1 MAGQGLRGVR
11 AISAAVLLV
20 GVAGEQ
26 MKGKKSV
33 ASAALVGAGS
43 GGAGAEHTG
52 PIHRI
57 VFACDAGMGSSAMG
71 ASVLRRKIQAAG
83 FADVTVVNKAI
94 ANLTDDVDLVVTHQD
109 LTERAR
115 QRTGSAVHVSVDNF
129 MGSPRYD
136 EIVELLGQTNT
147 GTPSDA
153 STVADSGA
161 TAVASA
167 PVAAAAPVDAPVGND
182 VLVPDAVVLAGTA
195 RSRDDAIT
203 EAGRLLVEVGAVDE
217 SYVAS
222 MHEREASVST
232 YMGNLLAIPHGTNEA
247 KASIRRT
254 AMSFVRYPEH
264 IEWNGKPTEFVVG
277 IAGAGDDHLT
287 LLSKLAKV
295 FLDPADIEALR
306 AATSA
311 QEVLD
316 VLDGVRA

>member
-1 MAGQGLRGVR
+1 M
-11 AISAAVLLV
+11 
-20 GVAGEQ
+20 
-26 MKGKKSV
+26 
-33 ASAALVGAGS
+33 GS
-43 GGAGAEHTG
+43 EMCIRDSTG
-52 PIHRI
+52 PIPRI

-83 FADVTVVNKAI
+83 FSDVTVVNKAI

-136 EIVELLGQTNT
+136 EIVELLGQTNA
-147 GTPSDA
+147 GRP
-153 STVADSGA
+153 ADSAHIAPAESQARVAGA
-161 TAVASA
+161 AAGAASAVAVDEPRNA
-167 PVAAAAPVDAPVGND
+167 PAGNGVLAA
-182 VLVPDAVVLAGTA
+182 DAVVLAGTA
-195 RSRDDAIT
+195 RTRDDAIT
-203 EAGRLLVEVGAVDE
+203 EAGQLLVGVGAVDE
-217 SYVAS
+217 SYIAS
-222 MHEREASVST
+222 MHERELSVST

-254 AMSFVRYPEH
+254 AMSFVRYPDH

-295 FLDPADIEALR
+295 FLDPADVEALR
-306 AATSA
+306 GAKTA
-311 QEVLD
+311 QDVLAI
-316 VLDGVRA
+316 LDGVRA